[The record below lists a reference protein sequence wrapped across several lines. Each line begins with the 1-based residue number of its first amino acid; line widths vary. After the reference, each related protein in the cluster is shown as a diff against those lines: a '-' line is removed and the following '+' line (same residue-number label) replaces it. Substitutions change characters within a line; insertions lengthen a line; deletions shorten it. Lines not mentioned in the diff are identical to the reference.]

1 MTVVQT
7 PNAPAAVG
15 PYSQAIIS
23 GGFVFTSGQL
33 PLDPASGALVS
44 RSIRMQTEQA
54 IANLRAV
61 LEASG
66 SSLDRVFKTTC
77 YLTNLSDFAAFN
89 EVYASYFPHA
99 PARSCVEVSALPRG
113 AAVEIEAVAL
123 LSQ

>member
-1 MTVVQT
+1 MTVIQT
-7 PNAPAAVG
+7 TNAPAAVG
-15 PYSQAIIS
+15 PYSQAIVS

-61 LEASG
+61 LEASD

-123 LSQ
+123 LAH

>member
-1 MTVVQT
+1 MTVIQT
-7 PNAPAAVG
+7 TNAPAAVG
-15 PYSQAIIS
+15 PYSQAVVS

-33 PLDPASGALVS
+33 PLDPASGTLVS

-61 LEASG
+61 LEASD

-123 LSQ
+123 LAH

>member
-1 MTVVQT
+1 MTVIQT
-7 PNAPAAVG
+7 TNAPAAVG
-15 PYSQAIIS
+15 PYSQAIVS

-44 RSIRMQTEQA
+44 GSIRAQTEQA

-61 LEASG
+61 LEAAG
-66 SSLDRVFKTTC
+66 SDLGRVVKTTC
-77 YLTNLSDFAAFN
+77 YLTKLSDFAAFN

-99 PARSCVEVSALPRG
+99 PARSCVEVSALPRR

-123 LSQ
+123 LSR